1 MQQAIAPGTV
11 IDKRYQIQKKTP
23 DNTSNRCYLAEDT
36 DQSNRLVVISFP
48 RMELLSLPGFTTAFE
63 DACQRLMKAR
73 LNGLVKILDYG
84 EYESQPYSV
93 LQYVT
98 HETLASSLD
107 ARKNNQKKLSVE
119 EVLDWARPLAVTLDE
134 LHELDYVHSNVRP
147 EMIYLGQKR
156 QILLG
161 DFVTEFT
168 VQRLGAF
175 KQAISSLDIADHLA
189 PEYIK
194 SNYNESY
201 DQYLLASIIY
211 NALAGRSHF
220 HNPGSTE
227 AYRRQVAT
235 KFPESLLTH
244 RPELVGASRVLGKA
258 LERNPVKRFDSCRE
272 FVNQLG
278 SAKVNPV
285 FDNNDDRPVTVIK
298 KVIDETAPVDPII
311 TSIRPNRSEGRKK
324 GFIWLGVLL
333 LGIGAGAYAVNQFGG
348 FEQLKT
354 KISMVLSD
362 KSRGMDANTKT
373 PQVIVPIS
381 GNLASAPA
389 TGNSAEIS
397 AKPIQNTSNEQQNT
411 SNEQVKNP
419 AQSIVDQQA
428 EPTVVS
434 PDNVASHSVVTV
446 TSGSV
451 SIVDSQSATDTAER
465 VATGKSDASSE
476 PEAKQVGEPVTPILS
491 ESGGDEPIVIAEEA
505 SSNTVSVINL
515 SNVVI
520 DDAALQAAIDV
531 SLNEAEAEFIKNR
544 DATDQLAK
552 VIVPD
557 ADINDAITLA
567 LREAEFDFLR
577 KTSPA
582 SSEQDGASNSNGD
595 DPMIET
601 VTSGTEVTE
610 QKTDEVVD
618 NVVNRSPE
626 VGDQSENTTEQNNPL
641 SPEEIEAQDLNAQM
655 FEADR
660 LADEQAAAARL
671 AAEEKKKQQELRREA
686 RKQAR
691 EEAKR
696 NAELAA
702 AQKKAEDN
710 ARRGAA
716 DAAKLQQQRGQA
728 SAAEATNRQNNEE
741 LADEVVSTAATKSL
755 EEMQKERARLQ
766 ALKAQKIARISS
778 ITKDCV
784 TSGKIHRQV
793 IAGNLPYVK
802 NCLSVGVDP
811 NLTQSNRW
819 TLLHL
824 ASLGGYLNMAKL
836 LVAKGAT
843 VNAKAA
849 DGKTPLDM
857 ATEQKQ
863 ERLVTYLRSRGG
875 VTTR

>member
-73 LNGLVKILDYG
+73 LNGLVKILDHG
-84 EYESQPYSV
+84 EYESQPYAV

-107 ARKNNQKKLSVE
+107 ARKNKPKNVSVD

-156 QILLG
+156 QVLLG

-175 KQAISSLDIADHLA
+175 KQVISTLDIADHLA

-211 NALAGRSHF
+211 KALAGRSHF

-278 SAKVNPV
+278 AAKVNPV
-285 FDNNDDRPVTVIK
+285 FANDDDKPVTVIK
-298 KVIDETAPVDPII
+298 KVIDETAPADPII
-311 TSIRPNRSEGRKK
+311 TSIRPNRSAGRKK

-333 LGIGAGAYAVNQFGG
+333 LGVGAGAFAINHLGGLDQF
-348 FEQLKT
+348 KT
-354 KISMVLSD
+354 KLTTTWSGLSQ
-362 KSRGMDANTKT
+362 GTQTVTET

-381 GNLASAPA
+381 GNIPNAAPKESPSSSELAVGSATNRVEDSSTVNEAATSQAASTVAPEPSVDKVPA
-389 TGNSAEIS
+389 DPVVTATPEPSGVTIAEPVDDSAAIPQAES
-397 AKPIQNTSNEQQNT
+397 GD
-411 SNEQVKNP
+411 EQV
-419 AQSIVDQQA
+419 VVA
-428 EPTVVS
+428 E
-434 PDNVASHSVVTV
+434 
-446 TSGSV
+446 
-451 SIVDSQSATDTAER
+451 
-465 VATGKSDASSE
+465 
-476 PEAKQVGEPVTPILS
+476 L
-491 ESGGDEPIVIAEEA
+491 
-505 SSNTVSVINL
+505 IN
-515 SNVVI
+515 SNVSANAAATVGSSTKSEI
-520 DDAALQAAIDV
+520 DDASLQAAINR
-531 SLNEAEAEFIKNR
+531 SLAEGEADFIKSSE
-544 DATDQLAK
+544 AAAELAK
-552 VIVPD
+552 TPTPE
-557 ADINDAITLA
+557 ADINEAISLA
-567 LREAEFDFLR
+567 LREAEFDFMR

-582 SSEQDGASNSNGD
+582 SPQDDETLDPVSDVTEQQPNVVGNEAGQVVGA
-595 DPMIET
+595 ET
-601 VTSGTEVTE
+601 VTD
-610 QKTDEVVD
+610 Q
-618 NVVNRSPE
+618 SPE
-626 VGDQSENTTEQNNPL
+626 VTDEIGSNTEQNIPL
-641 SPEEIEAQDLNAQM
+641 SDSEIEAQDLNAQM
-655 FEADR
+655 LAANR
-660 LADEQAAAARL
+660 LADEQAAAAKL
-671 AAEEKKKQQELRREA
+671 AAEEKQRQQEERREA

-691 EEAKR
+691 EEAKKR
-696 NAELAA
+696 AEAA
-702 AQKKAEDN
+702 AQKKAEDE
-710 ARRGAA
+710 ARQKAEDEARQKAE
-716 DAAKLQQQRGQA
+716 DAAKLQQQREQA
-728 SAAEATNRQNNEE
+728 NAAAIARENEAAAN
-741 LADEVVSTAATKSL
+741 EVVSAPVAKSFDQ
-755 EEMQKERARLQ
+755 MQQERARFQ
-766 ALKAQKIARISS
+766 ALKAQKTARINS
-778 ITKDCV
+778 ITNDCV

-802 NCLSVGVDP
+802 NCLSVGVNP

-843 VNAKAA
+843 INAKAA

-857 ATEQKQ
+857 ATEQNQ
-863 ERLVTYLRSRGG
+863 QRLVTYLRSRGG